1 LESSRSS
8 RSGRKKR
15 RAVAGAKRGTKTQLA
30 KKLGVSRSSLYYRPK
45 RPAAD
50 LKLRHAI
57 ETVMIENP
65 GYGSPRVAMALGINH
80 KRVARVMK
88 KFGLKPARR
97 AKTPRK
103 PGDQGR
109 APVPAPNILKR
120 LCPIVPN
127 FVWVSDFTYI
137 RYRSIFVYL
146 CTVLDLLSGKVLGSN
161 IALRH
166 DARFVWISIQRA
178 VREAGRVPDWFHSDQ
193 GSEYDSELV
202 SSWLISNGVQISM
215 SPKKSPWWNASQESF
230 FGRFK
235 VDFGDPN
242 CFESLPDLVEALY
255 RQLHYHS
262 NLRIKSKLRM
272 PPAVF
277 YARWLGEHSRTTTSV
292 IHSPAGLLRPRRQ
305 SYALTPLQDAKRDPC
320 EILTVSPGSLELR
333 TFNSNS

>member
-1 LESSRSS
+1 M
-8 RSGRKKR
+8 
-15 RAVAGAKRGTKTQLA
+15 AGAKRGTKTQLA
-30 KKLGVSRSSLYYRPK
+30 KKLGVSRASLYYRPK
-45 RPAAD
+45 RPAED
-50 LKLRHAI
+50 LKLRYAI
-57 ETVMIENP
+57 ETVMVENP
-65 GYGSPRVAMALGINH
+65 GYGSPRVAIALQINP
-80 KRVARVMK
+80 KRIARVMK

-103 PGDQGR
+103 PRDQGK
-109 APVPAPNILKR
+109 APVPVPNILKR

-127 FVWVSDFTYI
+127 FVWVSDFTFI

-146 CTVLDLLSGKVLGSN
+146 CTVLDLFTGKVLGSN

-178 VREAGRVPDWFHSDQ
+178 ARTAGGFPDWFHSDQ

-202 SSWLISNGVQISM
+202 SSWLISNGVRISM
-215 SPKKSPWWNASQESF
+215 SPKQSPWWNASQESF

-235 VDFGDPN
+235 VDLGDVDR
-242 CFESLPDLVEALY
+242 FESLADLVEALY

-277 YARWLGEHSRTTTSV
+277 YAKRLGERALKTTSV
-292 IHSPAGLLRPRRQ
+292 IHSPASSFRPRLQ
-305 SYALTPLQDAKRDPC
+305 SYALSPLQDSKRDPC
-320 EILTVSPGSLELR
+320 EILTRSPGSLELR
-333 TFNSNS
+333 TSIPTLESGLSKNGGN

>member
-1 LESSRSS
+1 M
-8 RSGRKKR
+8 
-15 RAVAGAKRGTKTQLA
+15 AGAKRGTKAQLA
-30 KKLGVSRSSLYYRPK
+30 QKLGVSRSSLYYQPK

-50 LKLRHAI
+50 EKLRQAI
-57 ETVMIENP
+57 ETVMMENP
-65 GYGSPRVAMALGINH
+65 GYGSPRVAMALGINK

-103 PGDQGR
+103 PGDQGK
-109 APVPAPNILKR
+109 APVPVPNILKR
-120 LCPIVPN
+120 LSPIVPN

-146 CTVLDLLSGKVLGSN
+146 CTVLDLFTGKVLGSN

-178 VREAGRVPDWFHSDQ
+178 AKEVGGCPGWFHSDQ

-202 SSWLISNGVQISM
+202 SAWLTSHGVQISM

-235 VDFGDPN
+235 VDFGDPDR
-242 CFESLPDLVEALY
+242 FESLADLVEALY

-262 NLRIKSKLRM
+262 NFRIKSKLRM

-277 YARWLGEHSRTTTSV
+277 YAKRLQENPQTPAAI
-292 IHSPAGLLRPRRQ
+292 IHSPAHSLRPRLQ
-305 SYALTPLQDAKRDPC
+305 SYAIPLP
-320 EILTVSPGSLELR
+320 
-333 TFNSNS
+333 